1 MLNMKMNNLQTNFLQ
16 YLTGMDQQLL
26 ANIWL
31 KLYLTLYLIIHNMK
45 LTSKVRL
52 KIVSIKRI
60 NIY

>member
-26 ANIWL
+26 ASIWL

-45 LTSKVRL
+45 LISKVRL